1 MSTYRGRASGA
12 WVNVVV
18 RGPLFEKKID
28 KVVKAALIDECLKR
42 IQKEEQI
49 KTDRLIRKRTKY
61 PSGRVKGLG
70 AKRNPITR
78 EMLFGQSNLI
88 AMGFK
93 SPTNFPRT
101 KGTKW
106 VVKNIAWI
114 RAMVPRVLKKA
125 AARMV
130 SELN

>member
-1 MSTYRGRASGA
+1 MPVSMN
-12 WVNVVV
+12 VNVTL
-18 RGPLFEKKID
+18 RGPLFTKKID
-28 KVVKAALIDECLKR
+28 KVVKAALLDECMKR

-49 KTDRLIRKRTKY
+49 KTDRLVHKRTKY
-61 PSGRVKGLG
+61 PSGRVKSLG

-78 EMLFGQSNLI
+78 EMVFGQSNLI
-88 AMGFK
+88 AMRFT
-93 SPTNFPRT
+93 SPTRFPRT

-106 VVKNIAWI
+106 VAKNMAWI
-114 RAMVPRVLKKA
+114 RAMAPRVLKKA